1 MTAQQC
7 VQRIA
12 AKRGH
17 MKTTVLAVLLVMIS
31 PGISQADDFSS
42 LLDARKFTDQIIEL
56 FQKEKIAEAYEL
68 MKPEENTL
76 SHRTSLFVQ
85 LDFHQLAPLSADVE
99 Y

>member
-1 MTAQQC
+1 MRSADRRETRTYENNGAC
-7 VQRIA
+7 C
-12 AKRGH
+12 
-17 MKTTVLAVLLVMIS
+17 LACDDFAR
-31 PGISQADDFSS
+31 ISQADDFSS

-56 FQKEKIAEAYEL
+56 FQEEKIAEAYES